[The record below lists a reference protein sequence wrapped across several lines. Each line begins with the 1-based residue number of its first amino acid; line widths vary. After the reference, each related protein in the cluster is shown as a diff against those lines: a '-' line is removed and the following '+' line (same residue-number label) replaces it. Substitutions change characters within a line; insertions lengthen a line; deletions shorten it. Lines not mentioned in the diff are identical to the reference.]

1 MTIKKSCRIDE
12 EYHVRI
18 KIWHDPNGRKRIKVQ
33 HDPDNRPI
41 HKQFQLSKETVVRG
55 WVKFL
60 DELAKLPKDKQLF
73 YIAKA
78 TEDSIIAKELEKFF
92 SEDELVQLTKFK
104 KKTDIFKVGLEEWV

>member
-1 MTIKKSCRIDE
+1 
-12 EYHVRI
+12 
-18 KIWHDPNGRKRIKVQ
+18 
-33 HDPDNRPI
+33 
-41 HKQFQLSKETVVRG
+41 
-55 WVKFL
+55 
-60 DELAKLPKDKQLF
+60 LAKLPKDKQLF

>member
-1 MTIKKSCRIDE
+1 MTIKSCRIDD

-18 KIWHDPNGRKRIKVQ
+18 KIWHDPDGRKQIKIWRS
-33 HDPDNRPI
+33 PDNCPI
-41 HKQFQLSKETVVRG
+41 HKQFQSSKEAMVRG

-78 TEDSIIAKELEKFF
+78 TGNSTIAKELEKFF
-92 SEDELVQLTKFK
+92 SEDELVQLTKFEK
-104 KKTDIFKVGLEEWV
+104 KMDIFKISLEERR

>member
-1 MTIKKSCRIDE
+1 MTIKGCGIDK

-18 KIWHDPNGRKRIKVQ
+18 KIWYDPDGRKQIEIQ

-78 TEDSIIAKELEKFF
+78 TGDSIIAKELEKLS
-92 SEDELVQLTKFK
+92 SEDELVQVTKFET
-104 KKTDIFKVGLEEWV
+104 KTNIFKIDLEEWL